1 MTALVTGGGG
11 FLGRRIVQLLRARGD
26 EVRVLSRRRH
36 VQVEACGAS
45 SLEGDIRDADAVQRA
60 ISGVDVVFH
69 VAAKLGMWGNRDEFY
84 SVNVEGTRV
93 VLDLARKAGVARFI
107 HTSTPSVV
115 GYAKDVENGGPELTY
130 ADVHESL
137 YAASKAE
144 GERLV
149 LAANGTGI
157 ATVALRPHL
166 VIGPGDAL
174 TLLRLIDKARQRRLM
189 IVGDGRN
196 KVDLTFV
203 DNAAWAHLDAE
214 AALANPSSRCA
225 GRSYFISNGEPV
237 ELWSWVNSLLSDLDL
252 PEVRK
257 RIPVGVARGAGA
269 VAETVWKLLS
279 LGGEPP
285 ITRFMAS
292 ALARS
297 HWYDMAPAAR
307 DLGYTTRVPMDEARK
322 RIVAWARSLGQPS
335 SMAAPTAG

>member
-1 MTALVTGGGG
+1 LTVLVTGGGG

-26 EVRVLSRRRH
+26 QVRVLSRRRH
-36 VQVEACGAS
+36 AEVAALGAAS
-45 SLEGDIRDADAVQRA
+45 VEGDIRDGGAVRLA
-60 ISGVDVVFH
+60 MRGVDVVFH
-69 VAAKLGMWGNRDEFY
+69 VAAKVGTWGNRDDFDA
-84 SVNVEGTRV
+84 VNVEGTRV
-93 VLDLARKAGVARFI
+93 VLDAARSAGVARFI

-115 GYAKDVENGGPELTY
+115 GYASDVENGGPELTY
-130 ADVHESL
+130 ARVHESP

-149 LAANGTGI
+149 LAANGSGI

-166 VIGPGDAL
+166 VIGPEDTL
-174 TLLRLIDKARQRRLM
+174 TLLRLMDRARKRRLR

-214 AALANPSSRCA
+214 AALANASSPCA
-225 GRSYFISNGEPV
+225 GRAYFISNGEPV
-237 ELWSWVNSLLSDLDL
+237 VLWPWINALLRDLDL
-252 PEVRK
+252 PEAHK
-257 RIPVGVARGAGA
+257 RVSLGVARAAGA
-269 VAETVWKLLS
+269 IAETLWKVLP

-297 HWYDMAPAAR
+297 HWYDVGPATR
-307 DLGYTTRVPMDEARK
+307 DLGYVPRFSMDAAR
-322 RIVAWARSLGQPS
+322 RSIVAWAKTTSHSRSMPLV
-335 SMAAPTAG
+335 AAR